1 MFRSKE
7 KRKFTD
13 VKAILRATSGAHII
27 LQGALPEAIV
37 APDRQIDNASI
48 KHKDFE

>member
-13 VKAILRATSGAHII
+13 VKAILCATSGVHII
-27 LQGALPEAIV
+27 LQALPEAIV
-37 APDRQIDNASI
+37 TPDRQIDNASI